1 MRSVVTITKGVP
13 ALLAVFLLM
22 SCGSYNRKIQRY
34 YTQMEAGKYKAAG
47 NTLDN
52 IRFLQRPR
60 NQFLYYAEKGRM
72 THLTGLYDSSNYFL
86 NEADRIAEAPFK
98 SAGDVVSGTL
108 LNPMM
113 QTYHG
118 EPFERLMLHFYKSL
132 NYTVLGDP
140 ESALVEARRINIAIN
155 EQMDHEKAKDNR
167 YSRDAFALNLQGMI
181 YEMTGDH
188 NNAFIAYRNAAETY
202 LTDEGETWYGV
213 RMPLQLKHDVLR
225 TAYLNGFTGELHR
238 FEKLFGITYQHSP
251 PPEGGELILFIEDG
265 RAPVKEEENIF
276 FTLLKGAGGSFY
288 FTDPTG
294 GFSIPFDL
302 ARYNAQQVGLGSL
315 RTFRVAL
322 PRYIVVSPQ
331 PVSMRIDA
339 HGTAY
344 HPELAEDIN
353 TIAVETMRENR
364 LRDITQALTRLVVKK
379 VAEAGARAAGKAIAQ
394 NKDSGQTEEEK
405 KKQEEKAEA
414 VGEAVGLLF
423 QAFSLAS
430 EKADTRNWQSLPARI
445 RYVRIRLQW
454 GQNTI
459 TVSGTGGQSQHRSF
473 EVEGRGGLQ
482 LMNLP

>member
-1 MRSVVTITKGVP
+1 MRSVLTITKGIP
-13 ALLAVFLLM
+13 ALLAVFLI
-22 SCGSYNRKIQRY
+22 SCGSYNTKIQRY
-34 YTQMEAGKYKAAG
+34 YTQMEAGKYKAASH
-47 NTLDN
+47 TLDN

-72 THLTGLYDSSNYFL
+72 THLTGLYDSSNYLL

-98 SAGDVVSGTL
+98 SAGDVVAGTL

-118 EPFERLMLHFYKSL
+118 EPFERLMLHFYKAL
-132 NYTVLGDP
+132 NYTALGDP

-155 EQMDHEKAKDNR
+155 EQMDREKSKDNR

-181 YEMTGDH
+181 YEMAGDY

-202 LTDEGETWYGV
+202 LAGTDETWYGV
-213 RMPLQLKHDVLR
+213 RMPQQLKKDLLR
-225 TAYLNGFTGELHR
+225 TAYLNGFTGELQR
-238 FEKLFGITYQHSP
+238 WEKLFGISYQHQP
-251 PPEGGELILFIEDG
+251 FPEGGELVLFIEDG

-302 ARYNAQQVGLGSL
+302 ARYNAQDVGIGNL

-322 PRYIVVSPQ
+322 PKYIVVSPQ
-331 PVSMRIDA
+331 PLAVEVEA
-339 HGTAY
+339 NGVQY

-353 TIAVETMRENR
+353 TIAVETMREDR
-364 LRDITQALTRLVVKK
+364 LSDITQALTRLVVKK
-379 VAEAGARAAGKAIAQ
+379 VAEAGARAASKAIAQ
-394 NKDSGQTEEEK
+394 NKDSGQSEEEK

-414 VGEAVGLLF
+414 VGDAVGLLF

-445 RYVRIRLQW
+445 RYLRIPLHR
-454 GQNTI
+454 GTNTI
-459 TVSGTGGQSQHRSF
+459 TVSGNSRQLPDRSF
-473 EVEGRGGLQ
+473 EITGKGGLQ